1 LKNSTALRWLASG
14 LLALTPTLMVGVVP
28 ATALVRAPAPRVL
41 PVSAAASS
49 IVGYGSKSVGGNGG
63 RTIIVR
69 NKKDSGFG
77 SLRRALEGSRG
88 RRIVKFAVQGTITLQ
103 SPLHI
108 KWPYITV
115 NGGAAP
121 GKGIQIKGNPIVVV
135 THDVILRNLRVRPG
149 DALMSSGEAGVADGL
164 TINGVNKSD
173 VYNIVLDNMSMLWG
187 PDIGGL
193 AILGNAHDITVQ
205 DGIIGEGL
213 RYSRHPE
220 GRLGGGGHSMGINL
234 ARLSD
239 ASSPQRVTF
248 FRNLITTSNARMPR
262 FEGAS
267 CVDLVNNLI
276 YNWGELA
283 ASGNPSSAN
292 IVNNWFRW
300 GPRSITHYW
309 WRVQTSNDEPSKH
322 RDSVYTSG
330 NKLDGFRGR
339 RSPDSVAYASTP
351 RCGGLSKQPNPVSSV
366 WWSVLSN
373 AGARVPAVD
382 SVDRRVLYNVRH
394 RLGKFFNGV
403 DFPAPNPYWPPL

>member
-1 LKNSTALRWLASG
+1 VPRWLAVG
-14 LLALTPTLMVGVVP
+14 LLALTPTLVLDVGT
-28 ATALVRAPAPRVL
+28 ATALIHAPVA
-41 PVSAAASS
+41 STTKIDAATTSVA
-49 IVGYGSKSVGGNGG
+49 GYGAKTVGGRGG
-63 RTIIVR
+63 RVIVVR
-69 NKKDSGFG
+69 NRKDSGVG
-77 SLRRALEGSRG
+77 SLRRALESARG
-88 RRIVKFAVQGTITLQ
+88 RRVVRFAVHGTITLQ
-103 SPLHI
+103 SPIHI
-108 KWPYITV
+108 KFPYITV
-115 NGGAAP
+115 KGGLAP
-121 GKGIQIKGNPIVVV
+121 GEGVQIKGHPIVIV

-149 DALMSSGEAGVADGL
+149 DGLMSSAEASVADGV
-164 TINGVNKSD
+164 TINGVNKNN

-205 DGIIGEGL
+205 DSIIGEGL
-213 RYSRHPE
+213 HYSRHPE
-220 GRLGGGGHSMGINL
+220 ARISAGGHSMGINL
-234 ARLSD
+234 ARLD
-239 ASSPQRVTF
+239 DNNAPQRVTF

-262 FEGAS
+262 FEGAT

-283 ASGNPSSAN
+283 ASGNPRSAN

-322 RDSVYTSG
+322 ADSVYTSG

-351 RCGGLSKQPNPVSSV
+351 RCGGLSKRPNRVSSV
-366 WWSVLSN
+366 WWGVLSN

-382 SVDRRVLYNVRH
+382 AVDRQILYNVRH
-394 RLGKFFNGV
+394 RLGKFVNGA
-403 DFPAPNPYWPPL
+403 DYAAPNPYWPPL

>member
-1 LKNSTALRWLASG
+1 VTRWLAAG
-14 LLALTPTLMVGVVP
+14 LLAVTPTLFIDIAP
-28 ATALVRAPAPRVL
+28 ATALIHAPVAPSAT
-41 PVSAAASS
+41 VSAATSTV
-49 IVGYGSKSVGGNGG
+49 VGYGAKTVGGRGG
-63 RTIIVR
+63 RVIVVR
-69 NKKDSGFG
+69 NRNDSGYG
-77 SLRRALEGSRG
+77 SLRRALETARG
-88 RRIVKFAVQGTITLQ
+88 RRIVRFAVHGTITLQ
-103 SPLHI
+103 SPVHI

-115 NGGAAP
+115 TGGQAP
-121 GKGIQIKGNPIVVV
+121 GNGVQIKGNPIVIV

-149 DALMSSGEAGVADGL
+149 DALMSSGEASVADGL
-164 TINGVNKSD
+164 TINGVNKN
-173 VYNIVLDNMSMLWG
+173 VYNVVLDNLSMLWG

-193 AILGNAHDITVQ
+193 AILGNSHDVTVQ
-205 DGIIGEGL
+205 DSIIGEGL

-220 GRLGGGGHSMGINL
+220 GRAGGGGHSMGVNL

-239 ASSPQRVTF
+239 STAPQRITF

-283 ASGNPSSAN
+283 ASGNPRSAN

-309 WRVQTSNDEPSKH
+309 WRVQTSQDEPTKY

-339 RSPDSVAYASTP
+339 RSPDAVAYAATP
-351 RCGGLSKQPNPVSSV
+351 RCGGLSKRPNRVSSV
-366 WWSVLSN
+366 WWAVLSN
-373 AGARVPAVD
+373 AGARGPVLDA
-382 SVDRRVLYNVRH
+382 VDRRILYNVRH
-394 RLGKFFNGV
+394 RLGKFFNGA